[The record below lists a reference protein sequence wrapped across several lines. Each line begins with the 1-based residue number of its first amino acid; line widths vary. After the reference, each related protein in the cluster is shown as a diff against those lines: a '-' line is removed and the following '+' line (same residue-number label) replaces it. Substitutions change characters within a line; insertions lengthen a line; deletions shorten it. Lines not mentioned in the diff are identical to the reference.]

1 MARMRE
7 RAFRR
12 TGGMLRSLFRSP
24 ERRCQM
30 PTRLMLPLLLVFLA
44 GIVVLAQPFASMG
57 NGIGPGF
64 ADLLNGGA
72 ALALF
77 LLAAIAAL
85 IGRSRAR
92 RPS

>member
-24 ERRCQM
+24 ERKCQM
-30 PTRLMLPLLLVFLA
+30 PRLMLPLLLVFLA

>member
-1 MARMRE
+1 
-7 RAFRR
+7 
-12 TGGMLRSLFRSP
+12 
-24 ERRCQM
+24 M

-57 NGIGPGF
+57 NGIGPSF